1 MTHKVPETDGCS
13 PSNWRQSLRNAMAHR
28 RFKALRGCEETTH
41 NGISQSVLPTDT
53 DAIADQHRTDWVEEW
68 RLTGM

>member
-1 MTHKVPETDGCS
+1 MAHKVPEAAGSS

-28 RFKALRGCEETTH
+28 RFEALHECEETTH
-41 NGISQSVLPTDT
+41 NGISLSLRPTDT
-53 DAIADQHRTDWVEEW
+53 DAIADQHRTGWVEEW